1 MLLYVPRYA
10 NYRAVFCK
18 QQVAIIWLLHLGSY
32 IVHAA
37 LALYC
42 TWTPCTPNS
51 PDKSLSQPWCS
62 QSHTIY
68 KMQLQKTIVL
78 RMQPRNLD
86 AATTMR
92 SADTELRNTI
102 ELRATASEIA
112 VPKPDLDAKA
122 KKKDFEAL
130 FKRTFTRKIAS
141 A

>member
-51 PDKSLSQPWCS
+51 LDKSMLI
-62 QSHTIY
+62 H
-68 KMQLQKTIVL
+68 
-78 RMQPRNLD
+78 
-86 AATTMR
+86 
-92 SADTELRNTI
+92 
-102 ELRATASEIA
+102 
-112 VPKPDLDAKA
+112 A
-122 KKKDFEAL
+122 KKDKSYLYNARNASGQYEANP
-130 FKRTFTRKIAS
+130 FF
-141 A
+141 